1 MINPGQTRRAV
12 RADLFDRLSEA
23 RAATPG
29 RAVFTTSFGIEDQA
43 IAHAIFEGDYDIE
56 VVTLDT
62 GRLFPQT
69 YSLWA
74 QTEARYGRRIRGFN
88 PDALRVETLVAEQ
101 GIDGF
106 YHAIEARKACCGIR
120 KVQPLKRALAGA
132 SLWITGLR
140 AEQSDARSGAP
151 FLAQDAGFDLLK
163 ANPLHDWT
171 RDEVV
176 AYTLAHHVPV
186 NVLHAQ
192 GFPSIGCA
200 PCTRAIAEGEP
211 ERAGRWWWEQESA
224 KECGLHVGPDGRLQ
238 RANSAGASA

>member
-1 MINPGQTRRAV
+1 MTHSQSLT

-23 RAATPG
+23 RAAVAG

-43 IAHAIFEGDYDIE
+43 IAHAIFEGGFEID

-62 GRLFPQT
+62 GRLFPET
-69 YSLWA
+69 TALWA
-74 QTEARYGRRIRGFN
+74 QTEERYGRRIRGYY
-88 PDALRVETLVAEQ
+88 PDREPIEQLVADQ

-106 YHAIEARKACCGIR
+106 YHSLLARKACCNIR
-120 KVQPLKRALAGA
+120 KVEPLKRALTGA
-132 SLWITGLR
+132 ALWITGLR
-140 AEQSDARSGAP
+140 AEQSDARSAVP
-151 FLAQDAGFDLLK
+151 FLAPDAGFGVLK

-176 AYTLAHHVPV
+176 AYTQAHGVPV
-186 NVLHAQ
+186 NPLHDR

-200 PCTRAIAEGEP
+200 PCTRAVAPGEP

-238 RANSAGASA
+238 RVVKTETHA